1 MFVLPL
7 HFSFFGGD
15 FDFLKKNFIK
25 KKCCSIDDKQRGV
38 TFANLEKLLKYFVK
52 QYTGK

>member
-15 FDFLKKNFIK
+15 FDFLKFFYK
-25 KKCCSIDDKQRGV
+25 KKYCSIDDKQRGV